1 MAEKRIFCYGDSNT
15 WGYAEGVGRL
25 PSDERWTGVCQRV
38 LGDDYKILEHGII
51 GRTAVMDDPAVPFL
65 NGKSGLGY
73 ALRADIPIDLAVVM
87 LGTNDLV
94 RTDAAGCAAGCRE
107 LAEML
112 FTAKDWVLGRVWR
125 SEPKVLILSPIVF
138 HPNYEKI
145 NPLFVRPGL
154 PQESRQFAPL
164 YEAMAKEIGAYF
176 LDAAQY
182 ASPCEEDGVH
192 IRRSDH
198 PVLGRSIAEK
208 IREILE

>member
-1 MAEKRIFCYGDSNT
+1 MAEKRILCYGDSNT

-25 PSDERWTGVCQRV
+25 PSDERWSGVCQHV
-38 LGDDYKILEHGII
+38 LGTDYKILEHGII
-51 GRTAVMDDPAVPFL
+51 GRTAVLDDPDVPFM

-87 LGTNDLV
+87 LGTNDLI
-94 RTDAAGCAAGCRE
+94 RTDPAGCAAGCRE

-112 FTAKDWVLGRVWR
+112 FTAKDWVLGRVWNGD
-125 SEPKVLILSPIVF
+125 PKVLIVSPIVF
-138 HPNYEKI
+138 HPDYEKI
-145 NPLFVRPGL
+145 NPQFVKAGL
-154 PQESRQFAPL
+154 PDLSGQLAPL
-164 YEAMAKEIGAYF
+164 YEAMAKEIGAHF

-192 IRRSDH
+192 IRREDH
-198 PVLGRSIAEK
+198 PVLGRAIAEK